1 MRYQL
6 ELFFTALGFFT
17 RLPVPG
23 WVPYSPERLNA
34 STRYF
39 PLAGLAIAAIAAA
52 TLWLAA
58 HLLPWPVAV
67 LLAMIASLRAS
78 GVFHEDGLADSADG
92 LGGGRDKTQVLAIM
106 KDSCLG
112 TYGTVTLVGALTL
125 KFATLQALGLHGA
138 VFALFAIH
146 PFSRFCATLIIR
158 ALPYVR
164 DDASSKS
171 KPLGERIG
179 GHELAIAALT
189 GLAPLALLSP
199 LRALAVLA
207 AGLALTLWWGL
218 LLRRRLGG
226 FTGDCLGAA
235 QQLAELAGYLVCCAQ
250 WTSP

>member
-1 MRYQL
+1 MRYQI

-67 LLAMIASLRAS
+67 LLAMVASLRAS

-92 LGGGRDKTQVLAIM
+92 LGGGWDKTLVLAIM
-106 KDSCLG
+106 KDSRLG
-112 TYGTVTLVGALTL
+112 TYGTVTLIGALAL
-125 KFATLQALGLHGA
+125 KFATLQALGLQGA
-138 VFALFAIH
+138 VLALVAIH

-164 DDASSKS
+164 EDASAKS
-171 KPLGERIG
+171 KPVGERIG
-179 GHELAIAALT
+179 AHELAIAALS
-189 GLAPLALLSP
+189 GLAPLALLPP

-207 AGLALTLWWGL
+207 AGLAVTLWWGL
-218 LLRRRLGG
+218 YLKRRLGG
-226 FTGDCLGAA
+226 FTGDCLGAT

-250 WTSP
+250 WNSL